1 MRVDVAVGVVWEET
15 GAADVFAGL
24 VNIDVVGLLQ
34 IVGDGSEVVGM
45 TGGGDVDF
53 DYPLEAVAGW
63 GAKQQLR
70 FKEIIG
76 KKLGVNLSPIFKM
89 IEIEAEET

>member
-1 MRVDVAVGVVWEET
+1 MREET
-15 GAADVFAGL
+15 GATDVFAGL
-24 VNIDVVGLLQ
+24 IDIDVVGLLEV
-34 IVGDGSEVVGM
+34 VGNGSEVVGM

-53 DYPLEAVAGW
+53 DYPLEAGAGW

-76 KKLGVNLSPIFKM
+76 KKFGVDFIPIFQM
-89 IEIEAEET
+89 IEIETKET